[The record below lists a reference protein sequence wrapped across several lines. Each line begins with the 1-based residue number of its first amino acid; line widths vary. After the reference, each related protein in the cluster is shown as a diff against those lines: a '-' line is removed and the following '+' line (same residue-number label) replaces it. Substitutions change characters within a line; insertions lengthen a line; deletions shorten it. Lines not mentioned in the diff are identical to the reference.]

1 MSLHPTPPQTA
12 GWTLLAVCTAA
23 LILPLSFSGGAIA
36 TPAIGLDLGGGPLAL
51 LWITNAFMLSF
62 GSLLMAAGA
71 LADRY
76 GRKRLFICGVG
87 GFGVVS
93 LALGM
98 APGIVWLDVLRGLQ
112 GVAAAAALAGGSAAL
127 ANAFEGRARTTA
139 FSLLGTSFGIGLALG
154 PVLAGWLIEH
164 FGWRAVFVSGAL
176 IGGLALLIALTKM
189 AESTDPQASGLDWQG
204 TLSFTATLVLFTWG
218 ILAAPDSGWSSAPV
232 IGMLGAALVCMAVFI
247 AVERRAVRPMLDLSL
262 FRYPRFVGVQL
273 LPIATCFC
281 FVVLLILLPVRFIG
295 IEGRSETRAG
305 LIMLALSAPM
315 LIVPYL
321 AGVLTRWVSARVLSA
336 IGLLIAAAGL
346 LLLSRV
352 GVGQPAREFIVPL
365 LVIGAGAGLPWGLMD
380 GLSISVVPKERAGMS
395 SGIFSTTR
403 VAGDGIALAIV
414 SALLAQLIQGHFA
427 VEQGARAAQYLA
439 AGDLEQAR
447 RLLPELSRAALGEVY
462 RQAFAVLLYCLA
474 ALTVATS
481 LLVLWFLR
489 EANTQSGRSE
499 QQTRGS
505 GLARDL

>member
-1 MSLHPTPPQTA
+1 M
-12 GWTLLAVCTAA
+12 
-23 LILPLSFSGGAIA
+23 
-36 TPAIGLDLGGGPLAL
+36 LG
-51 LWITNAFMLSF
+51 
-62 GSLLMAAGA
+62 
-71 LADRY
+71 
-76 GRKRLFICGVG
+76 V
-87 GFGVVS
+87 
-93 LALGM
+93 
-98 APGIVWLDVLRGLQ
+98 
-112 GVAAAAALAGGSAAL
+112 
-127 ANAFEGRARTTA
+127 
-139 FSLLGTSFGIGLALG
+139 
-154 PVLAGWLIEH
+154 
-164 FGWRAVFVSGAL
+164 
-176 IGGLALLIALTKM
+176 
-189 AESTDPQASGLDWQG
+189 
-204 TLSFTATLVLFTWG
+204 
-218 ILAAPDSGWSSAPV
+218 
-232 IGMLGAALVCMAVFI
+232 LGAALVCMAVFI

-380 GLSISVVPKERAGMS
+380 GLSISVVPKERAGMA

-403 VAGDGIALAIV
+403 VAGEGIALAIV
-414 SALLAQLIQGHFA
+414 SVLLAQLMQGHFA
-427 VEQGARAAQYLA
+427 VAQGARAAQYLA

-462 RQAFAVLLYCLA
+462 RQAFAVLLHCLA
-474 ALTVATS
+474 ALTMATS
-481 LLVLWFLR
+481 LLVLWFCVKQTHSPAGASSKPVTAGWPATCRSELVSRACSTHRAR
-489 EANTQSGRSE
+489 EQARSYREEGPVSARSVQETLWPAGFSGR
-499 QQTRGS
+499 
-505 GLARDL
+505 